1 MELLLELYEK
11 YNGSTKA
18 AVSKQTKATVYH
30 DDYIKSKSGKK
41 AKKRYS
47 KKNK

>member
-11 YNGSTKA
+11 YTGPTKA
-18 AVSKQTKATVYH
+18 SVSKQTKATVYH

-41 AKKRYS
+41 AKKRY